1 MSDGSS
7 DVDDR
12 RWIRPVHDGY
22 VCDGIGTVAH
32 PGFPLNLLLVLV
44 GIEPALTETRYG
56 LGQLC
61 SSLALKVMNDR
72 SPYNYLT
79 PIYIEWAMI
88 GIMLGIYIYI
98 PETPYWCANH
108 GEHERGR
115 AIVERLNGGIDGYDV
130 DFHYDLIRKTVE
142 KEKSFQK
149 QIDGDSNGFLQEL
162 ANVKEVFVGIN
173 GV

>member
-1 MSDGSS
+1 
-7 DVDDR
+7 
-12 RWIRPVHDGY
+12 
-22 VCDGIGTVAH
+22 
-32 PGFPLNLLLVLV
+32 
-44 GIEPALTETRYG
+44 
-56 LGQLC
+56 
-61 SSLALKVMNDR
+61 MNDK

-115 AIVERLNGGIDGYDV
+115 AIVERLNGRIDGYDV

-173 GV
+173 GVCNLSCQANPSSERSLHSGRHACNRLAGSPYCLATPRTLRKPPASPIHFCFLCFSPSLHWLQQS